1 MAITAKSEEVVIEV
15 ARAIG
20 DIYEAIHDGV
30 GSEAL
35 PGTAL
40 FEVRN
45 LERLASNSLPYFGV
59 LETDPAGFE
68 ISYDETNDPYFVTVG
83 PGEIGFNGSRLSILA
98 QRIPIRRDFAQSY
111 NNTDQYGIRLGF
123 PIEEARR
130 STRSYST
137 TVSANAFAGATE
149 LPVADTATVEAL
161 GFPIQAHVGTTFIV
175 FSGLNASKTAL
186 VIDPGFNNGTGYGTL
201 AATVYA
207 GTAVRFIYEPR
218 IRAVCGLPQA
228 GVGSD
233 PDDFT
238 YYPPLPKS
246 WLPIADLLI
255 INPADPRLAGSDPN
269 WAVRS
274 TLVPWP
280 APGSGETVFEAEDAA
295 IITAACAAT
304 RQTLRSVRDGA
315 TAAGLIQALRNYT
328 AKKADN
334 PQTSFRQFWSQQPF
348 RPTSYFGRG
357 ISFAGLE
364 RIEFPS
370 AFAKAYYDLYNEDI
384 QHTFA
389 MFRGDLVSQTNIVV
403 GLTNVAGVT
412 AGSVL
417 AKDEPSSL
425 PRGTHIYGISAVLSS
440 GETPPTYISTLAE
453 SSSPDYFLNELAWNS
468 APSALFYHVYRR
480 SNIAGELT
488 EYRLTDANEI
498 TGIPKF
504 TNTPVT
510 VAQHDTI
517 STAYYAIKV
526 VPQSGSFLGGISLLL
541 SATAA
546 ITNTTQGLT
555 LTLHADS
562 GGSPGTLLATA
573 SNISFGSL
581 ITSPQE
587 FTARFN
593 VAVTP
598 SATYW
603 LKIGRTAAPTGGSV
617 KIAVATSGTNQVATS
632 TNNTSW
638 SPVANRTAYFKLR
651 GWLDNG
657 LSAQFPLQRG
667 IKLTGRIAR
676 TPRRLSVLV
685 PEIDGLSDVIGPR
698 YGLQGDPLLSEV
710 ESAETKNEMLVTVTA
725 RNGANGTPVQ
735 FSVTIPKGTQRGRRF
750 LLGTASQLFD
760 RIDDVSVHPGARL
773 TLSPNGQIDW
783 SAYDFITVETAP

>member
-1 MAITAKSEEVVIEV
+1 
-15 ARAIG
+15 
-20 DIYEAIHDGV
+20 
-30 GSEAL
+30 
-35 PGTAL
+35 
-40 FEVRN
+40 
-45 LERLASNSLPYFGV
+45 
-59 LETDPAGFE
+59 
-68 ISYDETNDPYFVTVG
+68 
-83 PGEIGFNGSRLSILA
+83 LA
-98 QRIPIRRDFAQSY
+98 QRIPIRRNFAQLY

-137 TVSANAFAGATE
+137 SVSANALAGATE
-149 LPVADTATVEAL
+149 LPVVDTATVEAL
-161 GFPIQAHVGTTFIV
+161 GFPIQAHVGTMFLV
-175 FSGLNASKTAL
+175 FSGLNATKTAL
-186 VIDPGFNNGTGYGTL
+186 VIDPGFNNGTSYGRL
-201 AATVYA
+201 ASTVYA

-233 PDDFT
+233 PDDFA
-238 YYPPLPKS
+238 YFPPLPKS

-255 INPADPRLAGSDPN
+255 VNPSDPRLAGSNPN
-269 WAVRS
+269 WAVRR
-274 TLVPWP
+274 TVVPWP
-280 APGSGETVFEAEDAA
+280 APGSGNTVFESEDAA
-295 IITAACAAT
+295 IIAAACAAT
-304 RQTLRSVRDGA
+304 RQTLRSVREGA

-328 AKKADN
+328 AKKANN

-370 AFAKAYYDLYNEDI
+370 SFAKAYYDLYNEDI

-389 MFRGDLVSQTNIVV
+389 LFRGDLVGQTNIVV
-403 GLTNVAGVT
+403 GLTNVSGVT

-417 AKDEPSSL
+417 AKDEPSALS
-425 PRGTHIYGISAVLSS
+425 RGTHIYGISAVLPS
-440 GETPPTYISTLAE
+440 GETPPTYTSTLAE
-453 SSSPDYFLNELAWNS
+453 SNVPDYFLNELTWNS
-468 APSALFYHVYRR
+468 VPGALFYHVYRR

-488 EYRLTDANEI
+488 EYRLTNVNEI

-526 VPQSGSFLGGISLLL
+526 VPQSGTFLGGISLLL
-541 SATAA
+541 SATSA

-555 LTLHADS
+555 LTLHSDS
-562 GGSPGTLLATA
+562 GGKPGALVATA
-573 SNISFGSL
+573 NNISFGSL
-581 ITSPQE
+581 TTAPQE

-593 VAVTP
+593 VPIAP

-617 KIAVATSGTNQVATS
+617 KIAVAASGTNEVLTS
-632 TNNTSW
+632 ADNTNW
-638 SPVANRTAYFKLR
+638 SPVANRTAYFRLR

-685 PEIDGLSDVIGPR
+685 PEIDGMPDVIGPR
-698 YGLQGDPLLSEV
+698 YGLEGNPLLSEV

-725 RNGANGTPVQ
+725 RNGATGNPVQ
-735 FSVTIPKGTQRGRRF
+735 LSVTIPKGTQRGRRF
-750 LLGTASQLFD
+750 LLGTANQLFD
-760 RIDDVSVHPGARL
+760 RVDDVSVQPGSNL
-773 TLSPNGQIDW
+773 TISPNGQIDW
-783 SAYDFITVETAP
+783 SVYDFITVETAP